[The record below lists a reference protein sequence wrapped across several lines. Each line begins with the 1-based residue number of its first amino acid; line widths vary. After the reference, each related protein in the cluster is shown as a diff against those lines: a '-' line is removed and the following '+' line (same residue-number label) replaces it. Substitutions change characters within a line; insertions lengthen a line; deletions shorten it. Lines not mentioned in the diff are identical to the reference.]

1 MPALIKSFA
10 TCFEHLQTIKFPPQ
24 QRGLTERFTV
34 FHFPAANDNKSKF
47 RRQREGLFRRIKEF
61 NIIQSFNIIHPSWVA
76 LQAEQ
81 VSPSWPH
88 TSGVHFY

>member
-10 TCFEHLQTIKFPPQ
+10 TSFEHLQTIKFLPQ
-24 QRGLTERFTV
+24 QRGFTV
-34 FHFPAANDNKSKF
+34 FHSPAANDNKSKF
-47 RRQREGLFRRIKEF
+47 RRQREGLFRRIKGF
-61 NIIQSFNIIHPSWVA
+61 NIIQSFNIIHPSWAA
-76 LQAEQ
+76 LQAGEQ